1 MKKSICGAAFLNLI
15 FSVAAFAQDGE
26 VLSGNDFYDA
36 CVSEGDT
43 LQAFCAG
50 YLIGFQEG
58 RKYGTFLLMLQAADE
73 GESTAEIDAASDQ
86 LVGNCIPK
94 GVEFSQ
100 LKKSPSITCAT
111 IRKADTKARGLRY
124 SRVSWKRT
132 PANKTASSP
141 MCLSVGGI
149 RRSPSHKQSE
159 PVAGSFHRN
168 QRISSGVVPDPR

>member
-100 LKKSPSITCAT
+100 LKEIAVNYMRDHPESRHES
-111 IRKADTKARGLRY
+111 AR
-124 SRVSWKRT
+124 SQIF
-132 PANKTASSP
+132 ASFVEAYP
-141 MCLSVGGI
+141 C
-149 RRSPSHKQSE
+149 K
-159 PVAGSFHRN
+159 
-168 QRISSGVVPDPR
+168 